1 MYINDGMKFTVAN
14 LRLNLSEALGRAA
27 YGHEIVRVTKSGKPY
42 AAIVSEEDA
51 LFLERHRVPPKTDKP
66 P

>member
-1 MYINDGMKFTVAN
+1 MEYTVLN

-42 AAIVSEEDA
+42 AAIISEEDA
-51 LFLERHRVPPKTDKP
+51 LFLERHRAKATAETPS
-66 P
+66 